1 MPRTRNSITVT
12 FTDQTI
18 TTIEGRWLFA
28 KMVSNT
34 VFSRMEN
41 TVKHGV
47 FFSSLTDSCVPDF

>member
-1 MPRTRNSITVT
+1 MPRTRNSITVM

-28 KMVSNT
+28 KTVSST

-41 TVKHGV
+41 TVFDGG